1 MLRALLLAPP
11 GAGKGTQG
19 QRLAEIYGVPHLA
32 TGDLLRQHVA
42 GATPLG
48 VEAKGYMDRGE
59 LVPDRLVI
67 ELILARLTGE
77 EPLRGFVLDGFPRTL
92 NQARDSR
99 SWGRA
104 RRTTFQAVISL
115 AVEEDELVRR
125 LLERGRRSGRTDD
138 NELTIR
144 NRLRVYDES
153 TRPLLDFYRGRGIL
167 VEIDGTGAVEKVT
180 ARIRAALDHIL
191 GLPIEGT
198 VSRFVQANPKG
209 PGQGDVP
216 GLLRRVAET
225 LAGLGPV
232 EVTGLTLENQPTED
246 GPWYSVSVYFRPTAK
261 TRQSVPDPGS
271 VRPDP
276 KER

>member
-32 TGDLLRQHVA
+32 TGDLLRRHVA
-42 GATPLG
+42 DGTPLG
-48 VEAKGYMDRGE
+48 MEAKGYMDRGE

-67 ELILARLTGE
+67 DLILARLTGD
-77 EPLRGFVLDGFPRTL
+77 EPPRGFVLDGFPRSL
-92 NQARDSR
+92 HQARDSY

-104 RRTTFQAVISL
+104 RNTTFHAVISL
-115 AVEEDELVRR
+115 AVDEAELVRR
-125 LLERGRRSGRTDD
+125 LLERGRRSGRADD

-167 VEIDGTGAVEKVT
+167 VEVDGTGAVEAVT

-191 GLPIEGT
+191 GLPAEATI
-198 VSRFVQANPKG
+198 RRLVQANPKG
-209 PGQGDVP
+209 PGQGDLP
-216 GLLRRVAET
+216 ALLRRVAAT

-232 EVTGLTLENQPTED
+232 DVTGLSLESQPTED
-246 GPWYSVSVYFRPTAK
+246 GPWYSVSVYFRPGGPTSPPAG
-261 TRQSVPDPGS
+261 PA
-271 VRPDP
+271 
-276 KER
+276 